1 MANVLITGGAGFIGS
16 NLAHQLVKKGDKVTI
31 VDDLS
36 MGKMDNID
44 DIDVIFYKHDVC
56 DYDFI
61 HQLLDDGQFDYIFW
75 LAAVASVADSVERPL
90 QTHRINQE
98 SVVNALDYIRRKE
111 IPIKRFLF
119 TSSAAVYG
127 NLSDFPKR
135 EDSHVQPL
143 TTYAID
149 KYSAERFTVDFGNL
163 YGLPTVATRFFN
175 VYGPRQNPESPYS
188 GVLSLVTKALMG
200 SGKFTVYGDGSQTR
214 DFIYVDDVV
223 NALITIAVKNDE
235 PQVFNIAN
243 GKETSLL
250 HVIKTYEKVAGKQL
264 KLDYKNT
271 RPGDIQNS
279 MADISRVRS
288 LGFVPKW
295 SLQDGLEKYWEFNL
309 NLEKNR
315 RVVPNE

>member
-1 MANVLITGGAGFIGS
+1 M
-16 NLAHQLVKKGDKVTI
+16 
-31 VDDLS
+31 
-36 MGKMDNID
+36 
-44 DIDVIFYKHDVC
+44 
-56 DYDFI
+56 
-61 HQLLDDGQFDYIFW
+61 
-75 LAAVASVADSVERPL
+75 
-90 QTHRINQE
+90 
-98 SVVNALDYIRRKE
+98 
-111 IPIKRFLF
+111 
-119 TSSAAVYG
+119 
-127 NLSDFPKR
+127 
-135 EDSHVQPL
+135 
-143 TTYAID
+143 
-149 KYSAERFTVDFGNL
+149 
-163 YGLPTVATRFFN
+163 
-175 VYGPRQNPESPYS
+175 
-188 GVLSLVTKALMG
+188 
-200 SGKFTVYGDGSQTR
+200 
-214 DFIYVDDVV
+214 DDVV

-235 PQVFNIAN
+235 PQVFNIVN